1 MPAASYIPVSSFFP
15 AKTVAMLAP
24 GLTNQHTNFQKIRQY
39 STEGARDVQKEI
51 SDLVGKSKVC
61 DEIK

>member
-15 AKTVAMLAP
+15 AKTVTMLAP
-24 GLTNQHTNFQKIRQY
+24 GLINQHTNFPKIRQY

-51 SDLVGKSKVC
+51 SDLVGKSKVSR
-61 DEIK
+61 EIN

>member
-1 MPAASYIPVSSFFP
+1 MPAVSYIPVASFFP
-15 AKTVAMLAP
+15 AKTVTMLAP
-24 GLTNQHTNFQKIRQY
+24 GLTNQHNNFQKIRQY